1 MITYQEFKATYKDG
15 LPTAAGVESVVMDHK
30 ASDEY
35 QLALIADEY
44 DRQKNATIM
53 QYEKYIHTM
62 TGASI
67 VDPYA
72 ANHKIPSNMFR
83 RLNVQRTQYSL
94 GNGLSFRD
102 KKVKDRFGKEFDAT
116 VQKIGYAAN
125 IHGLA
130 FGFWNLDGIYGA
142 NLLLNKDFGKLVVF
156 DKNEIKAIPLSETA
170 GKLKFVDPECEVVS
184 SAKKMGITFG
194 E

>member
-1 MITYQEFKATYKDG
+1 VITYQEFLKTYENG

-30 ASDEY
+30 ASGEY

-67 VDPYA
+67 IDPYA

-94 GNGLSFRD
+94 GNGLSFQD
-102 KKVKDRFGKEFDAT
+102 KAIKDKFGKEFDT
-116 VQKIGYAAN
+116 TCQRQSFCK
-125 IHGLA
+125 
-130 FGFWNLDGIYGA
+130 
-142 NLLLNKDFGKLVVF
+142 
-156 DKNEIKAIPLSETA
+156 
-170 GKLKFVDPECEVVS
+170 
-184 SAKKMGITFG
+184 
-194 E
+194 

>member
-1 MITYQEFKATYKDG
+1 MITYQEFLATYENG
-15 LPTAAGVESVVMDHK
+15 LPTAAGVESVVQDHK
-30 ASDEY
+30 ASEEY

-94 GNGLSFRD
+94 GKILRFHY
-102 KKVKDRFGKEFDAT
+102 VLFHILFHIVDR
-116 VQKIGYAAN
+116 
-125 IHGLA
+125 
-130 FGFWNLDGIYGA
+130 
-142 NLLLNKDFGKLVVF
+142 
-156 DKNEIKAIPLSETA
+156 
-170 GKLKFVDPECEVVS
+170 
-184 SAKKMGITFG
+184 
-194 E
+194 